1 MKKTLFL
8 LLLVTLA
15 VSSCATVRYYGGF
28 TPETAGNDMVLMGPT
43 SYQYYLDRDRQES
56 FSDSLSA
63 LSETLIAGL
72 VDQLGVPVSGRIDL
86 DTDQKEEAAA
96 YIRYLA
102 SRDPKERDQ
111 YRIPDILDQALE
123 AEGCRYGL
131 LLFAQGMTRDSK
143 GYAKEVTKSALI
155 AVATAVLSLGTMTMY
170 PSADHFASQIFAA
183 VLDAETDRL
192 VFYNMTKP
200 EEVHPLHP
208 GPVRDELRAVLK
220 DFLK

>member
-8 LLLVTLA
+8 LLLVSLA
-15 VSSCATVRYYGGF
+15 VSSCATARYYGGF
-28 TPETAGNDMVLMGPT
+28 TPETARQDMVLLGPT

-86 DTDQKEEAAA
+86 DNDQKEEAAA
-96 YIRYLA
+96 YIRLLA
-102 SRDPKERDQ
+102 AQDPKQRGQ
-111 YRIPDILDQALE
+111 YQIPAILDEALE

-131 LLFAQGMTRDSK
+131 LLYAQGMTRDSK
-143 GYAKEVTKSALI
+143 GYTKEVTKSALI

-170 PSADHFASQIFAA
+170 PTADHYASQIFAA
-183 VLDAETDRL
+183 VLDAETNQL

-200 EEVHPLHP
+200 EEKHPLHP
-208 GPVRDELRAVLK
+208 DPVRDELRAVLK